1 MKKDKWKKKV
11 CQSTHKG
18 IPEEEERERG
28 AQKCIRWNYVWNLP
42 KSEEGNTH
50 PGIGSTGG
58 SNKLN
63 PKRSTQRHII
73 IKMAKVKDNKKPVK
87 ATREKSHL

>member
-1 MKKDKWKKKV
+1 M
-11 CQSTHKG
+11 SG
-18 IPEEEERERG
+18 
-28 AQKCIRWNYVWNLP
+28 LP

-50 PGIGSTGG
+50 PGTEAQGVP
-58 SNKLN
+58 NKMN

-73 IKMAKVKDNKKPVK
+73 IKTANVKDNKKPLK